1 MLTAYSNSQSNQH
14 WRMQPLYIR
23 YCSHADIP
31 IISDLAYLIWPETY
45 KNILSAEQ
53 MQYMLD
59 LFYSH
64 SALKNQ
70 MDTQKH
76 TFLIAEIENHP
87 AGFASFSMINEHGT
101 YKLQKLY
108 VLQSLHGKGIGKS
121 VLDFIVKEIRS
132 QNGTALQLNVNR
144 NNKARSFYERE
155 GFCVI
160 KEEDIDIGNDYFMN
174 DYLMEKKI

>member
-23 YCSHADIP
+23 YCSLADIP

-45 KNILSAEQ
+45 KNILSAKQ
-53 MQYMLD
+53 MQYMLE

-64 SALKNQ
+64 QALKKQ
-70 MDTQKH
+70 IEDQHH
-76 TFLIAEIENHP
+76 TFLIAEFENRP
-87 AGFASFSMINEHGT
+87 AGFASYSKINERGT

-108 VLQSLHGKGIGKS
+108 VLQSLHGKGIGKA
-121 VLDFIVKEIRS
+121 LLHLIIKEIIS
-132 QNGTALQLNVNR
+132 QKGIALQLNVNR